1 MRKPRALHP
10 GDQVRVVSPASP
22 LEREQIENGV
32 RFLEAQG
39 YAVSIADHAFDAD
52 GSLAGSDDDR
62 ARDLQD
68 AFDDPDVH
76 CVFCSRGGYG
86 CGRLMTRLDIDKMAR
101 SGKMFCG
108 FSDVTTLHLALN
120 HAGLATFHTP
130 MLISLSVEREG
141 WVYDSLAGLL
151 AGESSAPSAAPTGE
165 TLVPGTA
172 EGILTGGCL
181 SLLADGIGTPD
192 ALETAG
198 KIVLIEDVDEKP
210 QRVDALLTHFLNL
223 GLLQAAE
230 GLVIGEM
237 TRTDDILDSSKGEW
251 PWRKIVEDRIGDLNV
266 PSVVNF
272 PFGHMKGMLSLPLGV
287 QARLDANE
295 GTLEILETPCAD

>member
-22 LEREQIENGV
+22 LKPEQIENGV

-39 YAVSIADHAFDAD
+39 YAVSIAEHALDSD
-52 GSLAGSDDDR
+52 GYLAGSDDDR

-68 AFDDPDVH
+68 AFEDPDVH

-86 CGRLMTRLDIDKMAR
+86 CARLLTRLDIDEMAR

-151 AGESSAPSAAPTGE
+151 AGESSVPSGAPTGE

-172 EGILTGGCL
+172 EGVLTGGCL
-181 SLLADGIGTPD
+181 SLLADSKSVIAHCPLANSFLRSGTMDRIKLRSAGVRMALGSDIG
-192 ALETAG
+192 AGYETSM
-198 KIVLIEDVDEKP
+198 V
-210 QRVDALLTHFLNL
+210 RVGRAL
-223 GLLQAAE
+223 GLQ
-230 GLVIGEM
+230 
-237 TRTDDILDSSKGEW
+237 TH
-251 PWRKIVEDRIGDLNV
+251 WRRW
-266 PSVVNF
+266 
-272 PFGHMKGMLSLPLGV
+272 
-287 QARLDANE
+287 ARSY
-295 GTLEILETPCAD
+295 